1 MFNVFSYKFNLL
13 NKRAYKHLETRYNVV
28 KKTQNDV
35 FDRSNFTTK
44 KC

>member
-13 NKRAYKHLETRYNVV
+13 NKRAYKHLKTRYNVV

-35 FDRSNFTTK
+35 FSKTDFTIK
-44 KC
+44 

>member
-13 NKRAYKHLETRYNVV
+13 NKRAYKLIETRYNVV

-35 FDRSNFTTK
+35 FSGTIFTIK
-44 KC
+44 

>member
-13 NKRAYKHLETRYNVV
+13 NKRAYKHLKTRYNVV

-35 FDRSNFTTK
+35 FDRINFIIK
-44 KC
+44 